1 MKNILLFYFLS
12 VASLTVST
20 EELKWNAKFRLDLL
34 EIKGPPSVE
43 DVMNIRANKIADL
56 DLLINSGKYD
66 PEEIAWLQ
74 DKKDLLLYSDLPTQ
88 EALNKRH
95 NKKIQKGKKF
105 LKRKKQI
112 KNDDFAKE
120 NL

>member
-1 MKNILLFYFLS
+1 M
-12 VASLTVST
+12 
-20 EELKWNAKFRLDLL
+20 KWNAKFRPDLL

-66 PEEIAWLQ
+66 PEELHGFKI
-74 DKKDLLLYSDLPTQ
+74 KDLLLYSDLPTQ

-95 NKKIQKGKKF
+95 NKKIQKEKN
-105 LKRKKQI
+105 LKEKSKSKMMI
-112 KNDDFAKE
+112 
-120 NL
+120 L

>member
-1 MKNILLFYFLS
+1 MSLFIFFCFLRILLACFNIR

-95 NKKIQKGKKF
+95 NKKIQVH
-105 LKRKKQI
+105 R
-112 KNDDFAKE
+112 DT
-120 NL
+120 